1 MSEMCRSDAA
11 YVLGALS
18 PVDRRAYEDHLRV
31 CADCQAAVQR
41 LAGLPGLLALTT
53 AEAIDETGPRPPATL
68 LPSLIARAHA
78 ARRRRSRVTGGVLVA
93 AVAALLAVVGTLV
106 VTEPSETAS
115 RGPTAPAA
123 STSSAVASTQPAV
136 TKAMTQVLPGP
147 MTASL
152 ELVDKRWGTA
162 ITVICEYTDQVETSV
177 AYDLTVIDTDGH
189 PGTAGTWRAV
199 PGATAR
205 VSTATAV
212 PRDRIASLE
221 VRLPDGRTIL
231 RSSP

>member
-1 MSEMCRSDAA
+1 
-11 YVLGALS
+11 
-18 PVDRRAYEDHLRV
+18 
-31 CADCQAAVQR
+31 
-41 LAGLPGLLALTT
+41 
-53 AEAIDETGPRPPATL
+53 
-68 LPSLIARAHA
+68 
-78 ARRRRSRVTGGVLVA
+78 
-93 AVAALLAVVGTLV
+93 
-106 VTEPSETAS
+106 
-115 RGPTAPAA
+115 
-123 STSSAVASTQPAV
+123 
-136 TKAMTQVLPGP
+136 